1 MRHLVLL
8 AFHFIVCCK
17 PSPLEVAFDSEHP
30 AEFKILI
37 NGSPWLKEDL
47 SYGSRIFVRDVHKL
61 RNACSWDLGVI
72 NGKVD
77 KAAALPKFSE
87 FVNQQGSQIMPDNWL
102 PSRNKFH
109 DYAPGQR
116 EITLRDSLQNFI
128 TLHKTRSAISL
139 RLVQNACRN

>member
-1 MRHLVLL
+1 MTKKIVNTYKLEDKRKEKNRMRHLVLL

-72 NGKVD
+72 NGKAD
-77 KAAALPKFSE
+77 KAAALPKF
-87 FVNQQGSQIMPDNWL
+87 FGVCQ
-102 PSRNKFH
+102 
-109 DYAPGQR
+109 
-116 EITLRDSLQNFI
+116 
-128 TLHKTRSAISL
+128 
-139 RLVQNACRN
+139 

>member
-61 RNACSWDLGVI
+61 RNACSWDLGVSS
-72 NGKVD
+72 GKAD

-87 FVNQQGSQIMPDNWL
+87 FVNQQGRQIMPNNRL
-102 PSRNKFH
+102 ASPNKFC
-109 DYAPGQR
+109 DYAPG
-116 EITLRDSLQNFI
+116 T
-128 TLHKTRSAISL
+128 T
-139 RLVQNACRN
+139 

>member
-72 NGKVD
+72 NGKAD
-77 KAAALPKFSE
+77 KAAALPKF
-87 FVNQQGSQIMPDNWL
+87 FGVCQ
-102 PSRNKFH
+102 
-109 DYAPGQR
+109 
-116 EITLRDSLQNFI
+116 
-128 TLHKTRSAISL
+128 
-139 RLVQNACRN
+139 

>member
-1 MRHLVLL
+1 MAFSEYINFKYVAYLNIIDKKDSDTYKLEDKRKEKNRMRHLVLL

-61 RNACSWDLGVI
+61 RNACFWDSDVI
-72 NGKVD
+72 NGIRQ
-77 KAAALPKFSE
+77 A
-87 FVNQQGSQIMPDNWL
+87 
-102 PSRNKFH
+102 R
-109 DYAPGQR
+109 
-116 EITLRDSLQNFI
+116 
-128 TLHKTRSAISL
+128 
-139 RLVQNACRN
+139 